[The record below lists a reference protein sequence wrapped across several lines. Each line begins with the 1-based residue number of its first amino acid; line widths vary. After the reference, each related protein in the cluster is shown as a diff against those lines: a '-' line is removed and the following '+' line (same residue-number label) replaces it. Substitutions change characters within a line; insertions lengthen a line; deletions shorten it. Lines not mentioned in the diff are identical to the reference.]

1 MTSRILIID
10 YGSQYTQ
17 LIARNIRENS
27 VYSEVH
33 PFNKITK
40 KLIKK
45 IDPCGIILSGG
56 PNSVLDNNSPQLS
69 NIIINI
75 RKPILGICY
84 GFQLISKYFGG
95 TINKSINREYGYS
108 EINVIK
114 KSKIIPN
121 DWLDK
126 KKN

>member
-17 LIARNIRENS
+17 LIARYIRENS

-69 NIIINI
+69 NIMSMLYKIMIFTFN
-75 RKPILGICY
+75 KCVL
-84 GFQLISKYFGG
+84 YF
-95 TINKSINREYGYS
+95 
-108 EINVIK
+108 
-114 KSKIIPN
+114 
-121 DWLDK
+121 
-126 KKN
+126 